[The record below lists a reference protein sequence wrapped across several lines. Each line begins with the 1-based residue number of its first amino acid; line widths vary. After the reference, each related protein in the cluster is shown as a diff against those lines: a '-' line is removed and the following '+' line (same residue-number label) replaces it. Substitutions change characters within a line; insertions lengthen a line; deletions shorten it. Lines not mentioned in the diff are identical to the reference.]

1 VPAARDEVQNYLNG
15 QYVSA
20 SEACH
25 RLFAFDLHGM
35 HPNVYYLAIHL
46 PNEQTTYF
54 PERTTIGEPMM
65 RNNSTTLIGWCD
77 FNRIRGYSHFGS
89 QQQRPCTA
97 TACCADHTVPKLSRN
112 RCVEQ
117 IQKGVA
123 PPKKGSGATGCRP
136 KQSCHI
142 GNCGAH
148 VLCATLR
155 GRTLLS
161 ASFAYPRCRGHML

>member
-1 VPAARDEVQNYLNG
+1 LPSTCTTCTPMFTVWLFICLMSRPLTFLRGPRLGKPWCAITPPLWLGGVISTEMPNLNT
-15 QYVSA
+15 Q
-20 SEACH
+20 
-25 RLFAFDLHGM
+25 LQPLW
-35 HPNVYYLAIHL
+35 P
-46 PNEQTTYF
+46 
-54 PERTTIGEPMM
+54 
-65 RNNSTTLIGWCD
+65 
-77 FNRIRGYSHFGS
+77 

-97 TACCADHTVPKLSRN
+97 TACCADHTIPGFSRN

-123 PPKKGSGATGCRP
+123 PPKKGNGATGCRS

-155 GRTLLS
+155 GRALLS
-161 ASFAYPRCRGHML
+161 ASFAYPRCRGHMLWGPQNYLPTPHPYHSCAPHF